1 MRRSNRRARP
11 RRLQCVV
18 LVATRSER
26 PEPQC
31 ESVSIRPL
39 VAADADFAALLH
51 AEALPHGFFASLGHR
66 YLRAYYMSFLD
77 SPHGCAFAAG
87 IEGAPIG
94 FVVGSLDPVAHRRST
109 IRRHGAR
116 LALEGG
122 RALVRH
128 PGLGFD
134 FLSTRLGRYTK
145 GILRTLR
152 PGPAPAPAGEHLRS
166 QGGPGVLSHVAVL
179 PAARGWGAGEALVDA
194 FVMEARRR
202 GVCRLELLTLAEGVG
217 ASSFYAHLGWRRGE
231 LLVDGDHQY
240 VKFELE
246 LG

>member
-1 MRRSNRRARP
+1 MVN
-11 RRLQCVV
+11 
-18 LVATRSER
+18 SEGA
-26 PEPQC
+26 
-31 ESVSIRPL
+31 ESQREGLSIRRL
-39 VAADADFAALLH
+39 VAAEADFAALLH

-66 YLRAYYMSFLD
+66 FLRAYYLTFLD
-77 SPHGCAFAAG
+77 SPHGCGFAAG
-87 IEGAPIG
+87 IQGAPIG
-94 FVVGSLDPVAHRRST
+94 FVVGAFDPVAHRRFT

-116 LALEGG
+116 LAVEGA

-128 PGLGFD
+128 PGLGID

-152 PGPAPAPAGEHLRS
+152 PGGPPAPAGEHLGS
-166 QGGPGVLSHVAVL
+166 QDGPGVLSHVAVL

-202 GVCRLELLTLAEGVG
+202 GVRRLELLTLADELG
-217 ASSFYAHLGWRRGE
+217 ATSFYAHLGWRRRE
-231 LLVDGDHQY
+231 RLVDGPHEY